1 MDLVNEQGN
10 DYRDRRW
17 DNLGPSVAPA
27 PRSPRMARKQKREP
41 MTETRTLSAR
51 HETVHE
57 GILAGPNA
65 TLQEMIDSGLAWRL
79 EGRVGRAAMNALKI
93 GAVVL
98 SAVEHTDAYGDP
110 VPSYEDILDEIG
122 APGSVAN
129 AEHYAQTFGEWD
141 VEMDDDD
148 EEAR

>member
-1 MDLVNEQGN
+1 
-10 DYRDRRW
+10 
-17 DNLGPSVAPA
+17 
-27 PRSPRMARKQKREP
+27 
-41 MTETRTLSAR
+41 MTDTRTLSAR

-57 GILAGPNA
+57 GIPGRAERHPAGDVGLWA
-65 TLQEMIDSGLAWRL
+65 GLAAGGPRGPRRD
-79 EGRVGRAAMNALKI
+79 ERTEDRVVA
-93 GAVVL
+93 L
-98 SAVEHTDAYGDP
+98 SAVEHTDAYGNP

>member
-1 MDLVNEQGN
+1 MT
-10 DYRDRRW
+10 
-17 DNLGPSVAPA
+17 AP
-27 PRSPRMARKQKREP
+27 
-41 MTETRTLSAR
+41 TRTLSAR

-65 TLQEMIDSGLAWRL
+65 PRQARRASGLAWRL

-98 SAVEHTDAYGDP
+98 SAVEHTDAYGAP

>member
-1 MDLVNEQGN
+1 
-10 DYRDRRW
+10 
-17 DNLGPSVAPA
+17 
-27 PRSPRMARKQKREP
+27 
-41 MTETRTLSAR
+41 MTETRILSAR

-98 SAVEHTDAYGDP
+98 SAVEHTDAYGNP

>member
-1 MDLVNEQGN
+1 
-10 DYRDRRW
+10 
-17 DNLGPSVAPA
+17 
-27 PRSPRMARKQKREP
+27 

-79 EGRVGRAAMNALKI
+79 EGHVGRAAMNALKI

-98 SAVEHTDAYGDP
+98 PRRRAHRRLRQPRPELRGHPRRDRCARLGRQRRALRADLRRVGCGD
-110 VPSYEDILDEIG
+110 G
-122 APGSVAN
+122 
-129 AEHYAQTFGEWD
+129 
-141 VEMDDDD
+141 
-148 EEAR
+148 R

>member
-1 MDLVNEQGN
+1 
-10 DYRDRRW
+10 
-17 DNLGPSVAPA
+17 
-27 PRSPRMARKQKREP
+27 

-79 EGRVGRAAMNALKI
+79 EGHVGRAAMNALKI

-98 SAVEHTDAYGDP
+98 PAVEHTDAYGNP

-129 AEHYAQTFGEWD
+129 AEHYAQVATGFRPRE
-141 VEMDDDD
+141 
-148 EEAR
+148 